1 MPLLYFL
8 EQVVDQFF
16 LINNEELSPLDSL
29 KQLPAE
35 LEPSQPSKSP
45 PIISKQ
51 TRGEPSQGLSK
62 NEQMRIRT
70 HLSELES
77 EIDVCE
83 VRRTEVEHLLNKGG
97 EDYQNLK
104 NLAEEYQGLD
114 DKLGELYRNWEKLAQ
129 KLAKKIGMT
138 QSISLELIKNVPILN
153 EEFTGISLGKD
164 IDGDV
169 YISYISPESAM
180 KMVRCWQKTTGSNLN
195 TEISGIMSVCGNV
208 AVKSYINKNISIS
221 FGCPDSR
228 EYGSIKEGQ
237 LVIGIPRNT
246 ELRLCEINVK
256 Y

>member
-1 MPLLYFL
+1 MS
-8 EQVVDQFF
+8 
-16 LINNEELSPLDSL
+16 N
-29 KQLPAE
+29 KE
-35 LEPSQPSKSP
+35 LELGSICKKLSL
-45 PIISKQ
+45 ISDSEWLAIKFEKEVSDSDIKHVRFCEAVYKAQ
-51 TRGEPSQGLSK
+51 D
-62 NEQMRIRT
+62 MRIS
-70 HLSELES
+70 LSFS
-77 EIDVCE
+77 DICCE
-83 VRRTEVEHLLNKGG
+83 GAKRCFGWH
-97 EDYQNLK
+97 K
-104 NLAEEYQGLD
+104 NSD
-114 DKLGELYRNWEKLAQ
+114 EKLAQ

-228 EYGSIKEGQ
+228 EYGNIKKGQ
-237 LVIGIPRNT
+237 LVIGIPDNIA
-246 ELRLCEINVK
+246 LRICEVNV
-256 Y
+256 